1 MKKVIV
7 LLVVLLTLCGCEKK
21 IKYDYPDSEIAD
33 MSGYQQLDSDTSQ
46 FYKLT
51 ISGFLSLI
59 EEEKTFIVYFGY
71 EECPWCNDLLPI
83 LNEVSIEKQ
92 LPIYY
97 IDFMS
102 EENKNDID
110 GLEKIKDLC
119 SDFLEEDDQG
129 QLKLYFP
136 TVFYVREGK
145 VIEIHQGTVSGHDA
159 SKSALTEKQKARLK
173 YNLEK
178 EFDNLFKE

>member
-7 LLVVLLTLCGCEKK
+7 LLVVLITLCGCEKK
-21 IKYDYPDSEIAD
+21 IEYDYPDSAIAD
-33 MSGYQQLDSDTSQ
+33 MSGYEQLEETEQ
-46 FYKLT
+46 FYQLT
-51 ISGFLSLI
+51 IEEFISLI
-59 EEEKTFIVYFGY
+59 DSKKTVIVYFGY
-71 EECPWCNDLLPI
+71 ETCPWCNDLLPV
-83 LNEVSIEKQ
+83 LNEVSLEKE

-102 EENKNDID
+102 EENKDNID
-110 GLEKIKDLC
+110 GLEKIKSLC
-119 SDFLEEDDQG
+119 GSLLEEDEEG

-136 TVFYVREGK
+136 TIFYVREGQ
-145 VIEIHQGTVSGHDA
+145 IIYLHEGTVSGHDA
-159 SKSALTEKQKARLK
+159 SKSALTEKQRARLK